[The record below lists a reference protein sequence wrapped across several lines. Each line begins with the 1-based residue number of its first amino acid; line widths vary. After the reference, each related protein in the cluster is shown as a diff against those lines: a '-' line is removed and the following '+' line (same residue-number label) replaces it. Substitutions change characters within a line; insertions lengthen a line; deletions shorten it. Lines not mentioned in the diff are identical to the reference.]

1 MLCYNFLMQ
10 PESTIPRFSVSEFL
24 AVLNQTLDYAF
35 PLVEVEG
42 EVSSFKVSKGRWVFF
57 DLKDETGTIS
67 CFTTVFGLRTPLE
80 DGMRVI
86 VSGSPKLTDFGKFS
100 LTVKQLQ
107 PVGEGSLKKAFDLLK
122 KKLEAEG
129 LFAPEKKRP
138 LPADFTKLGI
148 ISSVTAAGYADFLKI
163 LDARWGGLDITV
175 KNCGVQGL
183 AAADELIR
191 AIDYFNEHTNVEVI
205 AILRGGGSKDD
216 LAVFNDEFLVRK
228 IAASK
233 IPIITGIGHEVD
245 TTLADLAADVRAST
259 PSNAAELLVR
269 DRSAELSRLHD
280 NLRSLNSY
288 LTHYLDTLAET
299 NRSVLESAK
308 RELLARLDRVLLE
321 LKNQRALLDSL
332 SPESVLRQGY
342 ALLSGRPSPGEIVK
356 ITTFTNLI
364 EAKVTHVHPR
374 N

>member
-1 MLCYNFLMQ
+1 MQ

-299 NRSVLESAK
+299 NRSALESAK
-308 RELLARLDRVLLE
+308 RELLTRLDRALLE